1 MAGDNQVMSGDHHQ
15 GGGGDHECDNWEISL
30 SRSTPNLLDLDPNLG
45 AGEENMKLSPRD
57 PVERGDE
64 SVSTMNMDECWM
76 INIKSPASLN
86 VTTGDP
92 DDQGFAV
99 NIFSRMKKK
108 MQ

>member
-15 GGGGDHECDNWEISL
+15 GGADHECDNWEISL

-57 PVERGDE
+57 PGDRGDE
-64 SVSTMNMDECWM
+64 AVSTMNMDECWM

-86 VTTGDP
+86 ITTGDP

-99 NIFSRMKKK
+99 NIFTKYFTKYAF
-108 MQ
+108 

>member
-1 MAGDNQVMSGDHHQ
+1 MAGDNQVMSGDDHQ

-99 NIFSRMKKK
+99 NKYFL
-108 MQ
+108 